1 MTPAMS
7 PVCFLLVD
15 DLEENLLSL
24 EALLRRDG
32 LTCLK
37 ARSGDEAL
45 ELLLEN
51 DVALALVDVQMP
63 GLNGFELAELMRGNE
78 RSRRVPII
86 FVTAGNADSQRRF
99 RGYEAGAVDFI
110 HKPIEADILRSKA
123 DVFFDLYRQRQQ
135 IALQRDELKAHSDAL
150 EEADRRKDEFLATL
164 AHELRNPLAPIRHG
178 LDVLRKSPDREDAA
192 SIRDM
197 MDRQLAHLVRLID
210 DLLDVARVSQGKI
223 ELRRERIQAADVIR
237 SAVESSQPLIE
248 SSGHTLVVDPSPAPI
263 WLDADLTRLAQVV
276 GNLLN
281 NAAKYTPEGG
291 RIEISLRA
299 EDHEAVIAVADNG
312 LGIPVDKQSEV
323 FQLFAQVENH
333 TDRARGGLGIGL
345 ALVKQL
351 VAMHEGTVS
360 AESAGA
366 GQGSTFTVRIP
377 LAETGEA
384 AAGEAAPPQAEP
396 PATDAPA
403 PARAKKVLVID
414 DDLAVAQ
421 TVGWMLEEIGHD
433 YRLVHDGRQAVQA
446 ALDFMPDAILLDI
459 GLPVMDGYAV
469 CRALRQQEPFKHTL
483 IIAQSGWGREE
494 DKAEAQGA
502 GFDHHLVKPVAYEA
516 LERMLAG

>member
-1 MTPAMS
+1 MTPITS
-7 PVCFLLVD
+7 PVSFLLVD

-32 LTCLK
+32 LVLLK

-78 RSRRVPII
+78 RTRRVPII
-86 FVTAGNADSQRRF
+86 FVTAGNADNQRRF
-99 RGYEAGAVDFI
+99 RGYETGAVDFI

-123 DVFFDLYRQRQQ
+123 DVFFELYRQRQQ
-135 IALQRDELKAHSDAL
+135 IAIQRDELKVRSDAL

-164 AHELRNPLAPIRHG
+164 AHELRNPLAPVRHG
-178 LDVLRKSPDREDAA
+178 LDILRKSPDSQDAA
-192 SIRDM
+192 EIREM
-197 MDRQLAHLVRLID
+197 MDRQLVHLVRLID
-210 DLLDVARVSQGKI
+210 DLLDVSRVSQGKI
-223 ELRRERIQAADVIR
+223 ELRKEKIQATDVIR
-237 SAVESSQPLIE
+237 SALESSQPLID
-248 SSGHTLVVDPSPAPI
+248 SAGHSLTVNVPLEPV

-291 RIEISLRA
+291 RIELSLRT
-299 EDHEAVIAVADNG
+299 DGDEAVIAVSDNG
-312 LGIPVDKQSEV
+312 LGIPADMQSKV

-333 TDRARGGLGIGL
+333 ADRARGGLGIGL

-351 VAMHEGTVS
+351 VKMHDGSVC

-377 LAETGEA
+377 LAT
-384 AAGEAAPPQAEP
+384 AGLEP
-396 PATDAPA
+396 PAEVKHSAAQPVTT
-403 PARAKKVLVID
+403 RSLKVLVVD
-414 DDLAVAQ
+414 DNLAVAQ
-421 TVGWMLEEIGHD
+421 TVGWMLEEIGHE
-433 YRLVHDGRQAVQA
+433 YQLVHDGRQALQA
-446 ALDFMPDAILLDI
+446 AREYGPDAILLDI

-469 CRALRQQEPFKHTL
+469 CRAFRQDEQFKSAL
-483 IIAQSGWGREE
+483 IIAQTGWGQLR
-494 DKAEAQGA
+494 DKSLASEA
-502 GFDHHLVKPVAYEA
+502 GFDHHLVKPVAYDD
-516 LERMLAG
+516 LERLLAQ